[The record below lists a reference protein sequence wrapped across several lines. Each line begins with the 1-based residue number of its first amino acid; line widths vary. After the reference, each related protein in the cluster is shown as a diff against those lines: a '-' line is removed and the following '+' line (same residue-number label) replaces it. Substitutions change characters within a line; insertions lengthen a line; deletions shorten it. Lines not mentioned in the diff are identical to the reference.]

1 MNKRKQTI
9 ESKKMTTGI
18 LSTHGD
24 SVVCYLFDD
33 ELKWQQKHSRNFG
46 IVFVFFFFGGRP
58 NSNQICIDY
67 IEIPYSFAILRALIL
82 SFFWLKKKRYRTR
95 YLYWIHKMANFAN
108 KINITRKI
116 TQTQRNTKTIF
127 TWESFCVECNSEFP
141 SLVKILLFI

>member
-1 MNKRKQTI
+1 
-9 ESKKMTTGI
+9 MTTGI

-82 SFFWLKKKRYRTR
+82 SFFWLKKNDTAPDTFIESIKWQILPTR
-95 YLYWIHKMANFAN
+95 STLHEKLPKPKEIPKLFSHEKVSVSNAIRNF
-108 KINITRKI
+108 
-116 TQTQRNTKTIF
+116 
-127 TWESFCVECNSEFP
+127 
-141 SLVKILLFI
+141 LH